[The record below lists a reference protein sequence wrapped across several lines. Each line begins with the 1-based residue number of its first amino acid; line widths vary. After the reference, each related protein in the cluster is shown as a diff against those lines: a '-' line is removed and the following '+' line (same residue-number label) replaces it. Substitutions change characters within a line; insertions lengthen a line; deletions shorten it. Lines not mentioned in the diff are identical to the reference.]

1 MCVCVYGVGGGRGKM
16 KYLMEKHIFMENK
29 AVILLPVRV
38 KSYLSMT
45 VNVRKRNLR
54 INAI

>member
-1 MCVCVYGVGGGRGKM
+1 MGGGRGKM

-45 VNVRKRNLR
+45 VNVRKRNVR

>member
-1 MCVCVYGVGGGRGKM
+1 MGGGIGKM